1 MTPIETPIDRRAFA
15 SLLATP
21 FMLPAVGRLAPL
33 RSLVGPKQ
41 ITPPSAEFLKGLP
54 RMMEIA
60 GVPGVAMGVIKDG
73 RAVWSHHDGLMDSVT
88 KQPVS
93 AETMWPAAS
102 LSKPVFALGA
112 LHLVDE
118 GKLDLDRPLKSYVPG
133 HAPDDPRGDKITAR
147 HVLSHSS
154 GLRNWRG
161 RADQPLVPDFEPG
174 TRFQYSGEGIYY
186 LQRAV
191 ERITGMSFTQFM
203 EQRVLVPLGMRSSTY
218 LWKGEAA
225 VRLVSGH
232 DQGQVRTNYTKD
244 LFPKL
249 QPYAETK
256 GKFLDAFTYEDMA
269 AAMATLTPPPPIVPN
284 NMIPNA
290 AGSLLTTIADYSA
303 FLIEVLSGG
312 NAAVDLKPAIRDEM
326 MKPHTTINSALS
338 WGLGWG
344 IEQPASGGGG
354 KYLWHW
360 GDNGAWKNFV
370 LVHPE
375 SRSGIVLFTNGT
387 RGLNIAR
394 RVMTEASGEERAAF
408 LWL

>member
-1 MTPIETPIDRRAFA
+1 
-15 SLLATP
+15 
-21 FMLPAVGRLAPL
+21 
-33 RSLVGPKQ
+33 
-41 ITPPSAEFLKGLP
+41 
-54 RMMEIA
+54 
-60 GVPGVAMGVIKDG
+60 
-73 RAVWSHHDGLMDSVT
+73 
-88 KQPVS
+88 
-93 AETMWPAAS
+93 
-102 LSKPVFALGA
+102 
-112 LHLVDE
+112 
-118 GKLDLDRPLKSYVPG
+118 
-133 HAPDDPRGDKITAR
+133 
-147 HVLSHSS
+147 
-154 GLRNWRG
+154 
-161 RADQPLVPDFEPG
+161 
-174 TRFQYSGEGIYY
+174 
-186 LQRAV
+186 
-191 ERITGMSFTQFM
+191 MSFTQFM

-312 NAAVDLKPAIRDEM
+312 NAAVDLKPATRDEM
-326 MKPHTTINSALS
+326 MKPRTTINSALS